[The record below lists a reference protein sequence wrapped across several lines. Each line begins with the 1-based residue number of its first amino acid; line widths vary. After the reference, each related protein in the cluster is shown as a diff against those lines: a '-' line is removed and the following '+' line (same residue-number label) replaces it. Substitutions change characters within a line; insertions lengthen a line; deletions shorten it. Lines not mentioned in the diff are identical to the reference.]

1 MPSKPYFNVE
11 LEFDKRRVDAI
22 IQDTISAR
30 GKGYVCSVES
40 NNLTIANKSP
50 AFLKVLNGALVN
62 ICDGSVLAL
71 MLGLIH
77 GQRFEPYIGADLFA
91 KYVELRKYK
100 QFFLG
105 NVPPVL
111 EALRSNLTRVDPA
124 IAHMPFEELPFR
136 DVDGFDYPGIA
147 AMVNREKPDI
157 IWVSLGAPKQELF
170 MSRLLP
176 YLDQG
181 VMFGF
186 GAILNFYAGRGP
198 VTRAPKIMLNLKLEW
213 LHRAIQEPK
222 KNIPRY
228 SKFVSVLPRLV
239 YSEIQKVRNRPAD
252 SITNG

>member
-1 MPSKPYFNVE
+1 MSSRCYFNVE
-11 LEFDKRRVDAI
+11 LEFDRHKVDTI
-22 IQDTISAR
+22 IQDTIFTKS
-30 GKGYVCSVES
+30 KGYVCAVES
-40 NNLTIANKSP
+40 NNLTVANRNP
-50 AFLKVLNGALVN
+50 EFLKVLNGALVN

-71 MLGLIH
+71 ILGLIH
-77 GQRFEPYIGADLFA
+77 GQRYKSYIGADLFE
-91 KYVELRKYK
+91 KYVGMGKYR

-105 NVPPVL
+105 NTREVL
-111 EALRSNLTRVDPA
+111 EALRKKLVRTDPA
-124 IAHMPFEELPFR
+124 IAGMRFEELPFK

-147 AMVNREKPDI
+147 AMINRDKPDI

-186 GAILNFYAGRGP
+186 GAILNFNAGIGP

-213 LHRAIQEPK
+213 LHRATQEPK

-228 SKFVSVLPRLV
+228 VKFLRILPQLIHN
-239 YSEIQKVRNRPAD
+239 EIQKVRNKLAD
-252 SITNG
+252 SATDG

>member
-1 MPSKPYFNVE
+1 MSSKRYFNVE
-11 LEFDKRRVDAI
+11 LEFDKCRVDSVI
-22 IQDTISAR
+22 KETILAK

-40 NNLTIANKSP
+40 NNLTVANRNP
-50 AFLKVLNGALVN
+50 EFLNVLNGALIN

-77 GQRFEPYIGADLFA
+77 RQHFESYIGADLFA
-91 KYVELRKYK
+91 KYVRMRRYK

-105 NVPPVL
+105 NVRPVL
-111 EALRSNLTRVDPA
+111 EALRSNLAKIDPA
-124 IAHMPFEELPFR
+124 IESMVFEELPFK
-136 DVDGFDYPGIA
+136 DIDGFDYPGIA
-147 AMVNREKPDI
+147 AKINLEKPDI

-186 GAILNFYAGRGP
+186 GAILNFYAGIGP

-213 LHRAIQEPK
+213 LHRAIQEPR

-228 SKFVSVLPRLV
+228 LKFILILPRLIHG
-239 YSEIQKVRNRPAD
+239 EVRRVRSRAAD
-252 SITNG
+252 QYAN